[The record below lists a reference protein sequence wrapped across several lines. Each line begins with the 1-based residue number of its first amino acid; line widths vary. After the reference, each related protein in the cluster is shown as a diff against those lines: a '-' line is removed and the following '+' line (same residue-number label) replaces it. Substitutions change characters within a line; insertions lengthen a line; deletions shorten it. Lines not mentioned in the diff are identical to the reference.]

1 MKGLKLQP
9 QPSKK
14 DQIKTLET
22 ELKNYQMATRMSQ
35 MMIQQLISNVKS
47 MAADLSAV
55 SAQLYELQYKYE
67 AVRKLTDTDELKVSA
82 LCNDLRLKDFEEA
95 AKKVDD
101 KEGLLDVEFAEE
113 DSTVILT
120 SVAVD
125 ELGSDKGI
133 FRSRIKLSD
142 SGSPDLIKALVG
154 KKVGDQAAVTLNG
167 LAHTVKLL
175 SVKAS
180 PAQTK
185 SEISH

>member
-22 ELKNYQMATRMSQ
+22 ELKNNQMATRMSQ
-35 MMIQQLISNVKS
+35 MMIQQLMSNVKS

-95 AKKVDD
+95 AKKADD

-133 FRSRIKLSD
+133 
-142 SGSPDLIKALVG
+142 
-154 KKVGDQAAVTLNG
+154 
-167 LAHTVKLL
+167 
-175 SVKAS
+175 
-180 PAQTK
+180 
-185 SEISH
+185 